1 MSQKHISITKIT
13 LSILILALLPLCYKV
28 GQRMLHSY
36 NKNKYKVVA
45 TETLKNYDF
54 NQTGFTTKKAQ
65 FSSEGIKNIALI
77 SMIKDEDDI
86 IYENLVWH
94 FCVGFRKFILIDNNS
109 TDNTR
114 RLIEKFKNETL
125 GKATVIVIED
135 PILEYIQSRI
145 TTGAMQF
152 AHSTWPEVT
161 WVFPIDADEF
171 WYPNAPLKDILANV
185 PADKNVILTL
195 QYDHML
201 TEKADQ
207 FNHNLPFYEAI
218 LYRNKTLSGGIG
230 KIALKADANLIIAQG
245 NHNAITKRTQS
256 LQYISGNLI
265 GLDMRHFQRRSLAQV
280 QKKYWNGAQANIA
293 AQNQKLI
300 SLDHAS
306 HWTSFMEEVKEKGL
320 DKATEDRFNQFVAPK
335 ERCIEDPLPME
346 EAFKLYHELIRE
358 E

>member
-1 MSQKHISITKIT
+1 
-13 LSILILALLPLCYKV
+13 
-28 GQRMLHSY
+28 MLNVH
-36 NKNKYKVVA
+36 NKNKYKVVV
-45 TETLKNYDF
+45 TETLKNDGL
-54 NQTGFTTKKAQ
+54 NKTGLAPKHVQ
-65 FSSEGIKNIALI
+65 FSPEGIDTIALI

-94 FCVGFRKFILIDNNS
+94 FCVGFRKFVLVDNNS

-114 RLIEKFKNETL
+114 RLIEKFKKETL
-125 GKATVIVIED
+125 GKATVIIIED

-161 WVFPIDADEF
+161 WVFPVDGDEF
-171 WYPNAPLKDILANV
+171 WYPNVPLKDILLNI

-201 TEKADQ
+201 TEKADL

-218 LYRNKTLSGGIG
+218 LYRNKTLSGGLG
-230 KIALKADANLIIAQG
+230 KTVLKADADLIIAQG
-245 NHNAITKRTQS
+245 NHNVITKERTQS

-293 AQNQKLI
+293 AQNKKLI
-300 SLDHAS
+300 SLDHGS
-306 HWTSFMEEVKEKGL
+306 HWSSFMTEVKEKGL
-320 DKATEDRFNQFVAPK
+320 DKATKDRFNEHVAPK
-335 ERCIEDPLPME
+335 EGCIQDPLPME